1 VSNAAI
7 AYAAHTSTCTFL
19 LDADG
24 FCRRV
29 VTRTKN
35 GKESRIARRC
45 LGAQYVASL
54 DLLAEG
60 GLVEMPTPGAF
71 MLFARI
77 DDGRVTLVK
86 TAPLERFDNV
96 DEPLEARPS
105 APELSPDP
113 YEDDRLDARTRQVRA
128 IRDAGVANPELSRK
142 YQELLDRA
150 ARGTERI
157 PSRKAPSA
165 EIPAAAPPD
174 DYGGEPPTMFQRRDR
189 RDAPG
194 GGRGMLPKRPA
205 VLRDSLGRPRGGGE
219 GSSEGGDGDG

>member
-1 VSNAAI
+1 MSNAAI

-29 VTRTKN
+29 LTRTKN

-96 DEPLEARPS
+96 DEPVEPRPS

-113 YEDDRLDARTRQVRA
+113 YEDDRVDARTRQVRA

-150 ARGTERI
+150 ARGTERLGA
-157 PSRKAPSA
+157 RKAPSA
-165 EIPAAAPPD
+165 EVPAATHPPGD
-174 DYGGEPPTMFQRRDR
+174 AYSGEPPTMFQRRDR
-189 RDAPG
+189 QGPS

-205 VLRDSLGRPRGGGE
+205 VLRQNRQNPGP
-219 GSSEGGDGDG
+219 GGDGQGHGGDED